1 MASLALE
8 SKHLTPKTL
17 FNQLET
23 LKRENFQLY
32 INHIKPLYLEQITK
46 EIAAYSGKW
55 EPIILKDEDIIKF

>member
-1 MASLALE
+1 
-8 SKHLTPKTL
+8 
-17 FNQLET
+17 LET